1 MKTLLF
7 GSGLRKKDNL
17 IQNRFYKG
25 KVPYGPTK
33 GYKVNYND
41 YLKILREY
49 YGFARMECGRLP

>member
-25 KVPYGPTK
+25 KVPYGPTE

-49 YGFARMECGRLP
+49 YGFARME